1 MAYNKDFPA
10 DDSYL
15 ADFPSNEREQIRAI
29 VEDKIVNA
37 GKVNGLTT
45 SNGSGQV
52 PVSNGTVNTNLN
64 ADLLDGHHAEYF
76 SPSGHRHNNASTSS
90 DGFMSAADKTK
101 LDGVATGAEVNQ
113 NAFANVA
120 VGTSTLQADNK
131 QDTLC
136 ISAGNNI
143 RITADE
149 ANDKITIGVSDLD
162 TTPTVDSTKLVTSGG
177 IKSAIDTAISSSQ
190 ADWNVTDSTKGSYI
204 KNKPDIY
211 AVKTFS
217 SSDNQGY
224 PKYLLL
230 YDITNFTSGYID
242 ATGFQGVITLTRSR
256 GFQWQNLTGL
266 LDVSIQYHGTLS
278 EDTGENVLHLNS
290 SSPYEVLPVVLKNKD
305 KYYLALRL
313 NYSAYYLRFNGY
325 WSGGTP
331 LLTEVLFTS
340 NTPPDGYE
348 EIKKGN
354 ALPFFASHAE
364 YSDTAAKLAT
374 ARTLSL
380 SGTGLSATAQSFDG
394 TGNITIPI
402 TLANALLALAG
413 VTPSAGKIPVFTGA
427 DTASLASITDF
438 MKTLLGKA
446 SAGDVRSAIGAVD
459 ASGAGVVAGDVSNAN
474 AWWVK
479 LGGVIP
485 LIIQGGVT
493 TNKSAGDTSVVQTL
507 PMTFTTANLAVLIT
521 YVQATNAEGGLSVP
535 NKTLTNFSFF
545 ERCYANRSNATYC
558 YYIAV
563 GY

>member
-113 NAFANVA
+113 NAFGNVA
-120 VGTSTLQADNK
+120 VGSTTLQANNK
-131 QDTLC
+131 QDTLY
-136 ISAGNNI
+136 INAGNNI
-143 RITADE
+143 SIAADA
-149 ANDKITIGVSDLD
+149 ANDKLTIGLSGIVPVANGGTGQSDLGN
-162 TTPTVDSTKLVTSGG
+162 VNVGG
-177 IKSAIDTAISSSQ
+177 AGALNQWKSRPATANNTF
-190 ADWNVTDSTKGSYI
+190 ADAK
-204 KNKPDIY
+204 
-211 AVKTFS
+211 A
-217 SSDNQGY
+217 
-224 PKYLLL
+224 
-230 YDITNFTSGYID
+230 
-242 ATGFQGVITLTRSR
+242 R
-256 GFQWQNLTGL
+256 
-266 LDVSIQYHGTLS
+266 
-278 EDTGENVLHLNS
+278 
-290 SSPYEVLPVVLKNKD
+290 
-305 KYYLALRL
+305 YYLAS
-313 NYSAYYLRFNGY
+313 SAMTTGKPPQDGPIIHLSWDNNGGRDKQLFIGDDGIVAVRDQRGSAD
-325 WSGGTP
+325 WSKSTGWRILAFEADVPKNNGTGATGTWP
-331 LLTEVLFTS
+331 VS
-340 NTPPDGYE
+340 VS
-348 EIKKGN
+348 GN
-354 ALPFFASHAE
+354 AG
-364 YSDTAAKLAT
+364 TATKLAT
-374 ARTLSL
+374 QRTISV
-380 SGTGLSATAQSFDG
+380 SGTGFTAAGQAFDG

-485 LIIQGGVT
+485 LIIQGGYKYVDKRTDVYVPFPIAYSTVLSIVGTPVVNASNSSGRGLENIKTYNT
-493 TNKSAGDTSVVQTL
+493 TSFVYYSGFDIDNK
-507 PMTFTTANLAVLIT
+507 NLLW
-521 YVQATNAEGGLSVP
+521 LSVG
-535 NKTLTNFSFF
+535 
-545 ERCYANRSNATYC
+545 
-558 YYIAV
+558 I
-563 GY
+563 